1 MRSTADVNE
10 FGFVCIY
17 KSTNNGVII
26 STLEI
31 IQSNL
36 FIVVIPAIAE
46 WVDGGDIAARCVLF
60 DCWHA
65 PCVIG
70 VSRNDCAV
78 CVRNGNYIALQVLDE
93 VVGNRVVENPA
104 NAVLVI
110 IERNK
115 RIFSP
120 SLTENLSA
128 VKRVG
133 MKNTI
138 YFFARSDAVCIVGLP
153 LVSVSS

>member
-36 FIVVIPAIAE
+36 FIVVIPAIVE
-46 WVDGGDIAARCVLF
+46 RVDGGDVTAGSVLF
-60 DCWHA
+60 NRRHT
-65 PCVIG
+65 PCIVR
-70 VSRNDCAV
+70 VSCYRYAV
-78 CVRNGNYIALQVLDE
+78 CVRNSDYIALQVLDE

-120 SLTENLSA
+120 SLTENLCA

-138 YFFARSDAVCIVGLP
+138 YFFARFDAVDIVGLP

>member
-1 MRSTADVNE
+1 MYCYRCTIC
-10 FGFVCIY
+10 VC
-17 KSTNNGVII
+17 
-26 STLEI
+26 
-31 IQSNL
+31 
-36 FIVVIPAIAE
+36 
-46 WVDGGDIAARCVLF
+46 
-60 DCWHA
+60 
-65 PCVIG
+65 
-70 VSRNDCAV
+70 
-78 CVRNGNYIALQVLDE
+78 NGNYIALQVLDE

-115 RIFSP
+115 RVFSP
-120 SLTENLSA
+120 SFTENLCA

-138 YFFARSDAVCIVGLP
+138 YFFAFFARFDAVDIVGLP

>member
-1 MRSTADVNE
+1 MWKYHS
-10 FGFVCIY
+10 
-17 KSTNNGVII
+17 
-26 STLEI
+26 L
-31 IQSNL
+31 
-36 FIVVIPAIAE
+36 AE
-46 WVDGGDIAARCVLF
+46 RVDGGDVTVGRVLF
-60 DCWHA
+60 DHRHT

-70 VSRNDCAV
+70 VSRNNRAVGICDC
-78 CVRNGNYIALQVLDE
+78 NHIALQVLDE
-93 VVGNRVVENPA
+93 VVGNRVVENSA
-104 NAVLVI
+104 NAILVI

-120 SLTENLSA
+120 SLTENLGA

-138 YFFARSDAVCIVGLP
+138 YFFARFDAVDIVGLP

>member
-36 FIVVIPAIAE
+36 FIVVIPAIVE
-46 WVDGGDIAARCVLF
+46 RVDGGDVTAGRVLF
-60 DCWHA
+60 NRRHT
-65 PCVIG
+65 PCI
-70 VSRNDCAV
+70 VSVLRYRYAV

-104 NAVLVI
+104 NAVFVI

-120 SLTENLSA
+120 SLTENLGA
-128 VKRVG
+128 VNGISMENAV
-133 MKNTI
+133 TL
-138 YFFARSDAVCIVGLP
+138 FARSDAVCIVGLL
-153 LVSVSS
+153 LVSVNS

>member
-36 FIVVIPAIAE
+36 FIVVIPAIAKR
-46 WVDGGDIAARCVLF
+46 VDGGDIAARRVLF
-60 DCWHA
+60 DCRHT
-65 PCVIG
+65 PCIVG
-70 VSRNDCAV
+70 VSCNDLRILV
-78 CVRNGNYIALQVLDE
+78 NDSDDITLQVLGE

-115 RIFSP
+115 RVFSP

-128 VKRVG
+128 VNG
-133 MKNTI
+133 ISMENTV
-138 YFFARSDAVCIVGLP
+138 YLFARSDAVCIVGLP